1 MAIGPAPL
9 LAALVG
15 TFSTALFIF
24 LRGSAGGRAVV
35 LLLAAILGAWAGD
48 AMGARLEIDWLRIGD
63 FRPVTAIAR
72 RLGRSRHRVGHR
84 DPGSVA
90 ARDVRA
96 EVRS

>member
-24 LRGSAGGRAVV
+24 LRGSAGGRAIV

-48 AMGARLEIDWLRIGD
+48 AIGARLGVDLLRIGD
-63 FRPVTAIAR
+63 FRMASAIAVAWAGLGIVSVIAVLGPTR
-72 RLGRSRHRVGHR
+72 RGTS
-84 DPGSVA
+84 
-90 ARDVRA
+90 
-96 EVRS
+96 

>member
-15 TFSTALFIF
+15 TFCTALFIF

-48 AMGARLEIDWLRIGD
+48 AVGARLGIDLLRIGD
-63 FRPVTAIAR
+63 FRPVTAVLVAWAGLGIVSVIAILGPSR
-72 RLGRSRHRVGHR
+72 RGTSERR
-84 DPGSVA
+84 
-90 ARDVRA
+90 
-96 EVRS
+96 

>member
-48 AMGARLEIDWLRIGD
+48 AVGARLGIDLLRIGD
-63 FRPVTAIAR
+63 FRPVTAIVVAWAGLGIVSVIAVLGPSR
-72 RLGRSRHRVGHR
+72 RGTSERR
-84 DPGSVA
+84 
-90 ARDVRA
+90 
-96 EVRS
+96 

>member
-35 LLLAAILGAWAGD
+35 LLVAAILGAWAGD
-48 AMGARLEIDWLRIGD
+48 ALGGRLGVDLLRIGD
-63 FRPVTAIAR
+63 FRPVTAVLVAWAGLGIVSVIAILGPSR
-72 RLGRSRHRVGHR
+72 RGTSERR
-84 DPGSVA
+84 
-90 ARDVRA
+90 
-96 EVRS
+96 